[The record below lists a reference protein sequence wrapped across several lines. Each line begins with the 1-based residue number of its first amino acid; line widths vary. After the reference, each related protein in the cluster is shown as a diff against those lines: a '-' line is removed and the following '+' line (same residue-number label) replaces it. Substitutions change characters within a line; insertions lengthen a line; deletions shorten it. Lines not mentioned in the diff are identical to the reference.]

1 MPEVGPRPEDTDPSG
16 TTPNRSE
23 TPLDPDCV
31 VVDVVQSSTNRV
43 MTFTESRRQIA
54 IMEDKQRA
62 LRRDIRRIQ
71 SRKTEEEK
79 RVRRKERERKEKEQR
94 GKCSGRD
101 NKRSRHDEDDDKS
114 RRKQRRI

>member
-1 MPEVGPRPEDTDPSG
+1 MGLQPEDTDPSG

-31 VVDVVQSSTNRV
+31 VVDVVQSSANRV

-54 IMEDKQRA
+54 IMEDEQRA

-71 SRKTEEEK
+71 SRKAEEEK
-79 RVRRKERERKEKEQR
+79 RTRRKGKERKGKEQR
-94 GKCSGRD
+94 EKCSWED
-101 NKRSRHDEDDDKS
+101 KKRSRHDEDDDKS